1 MDVVPYITG
10 VRTRLAEQNAG
21 DPTLYSRTALG
32 HYPIATNETSVI
44 LEGFNLTAGNGTVTL
59 NNNAIKNLATGNYAY
74 SVNNI
79 NTINNLNKNDA
90 HGSYDI
96 NVDGLAEKT
105 KVQNMYNRQP
115 NLSNNLTLTDDVIFD
130 MWEFNSTAAMPTDGA
145 LYDTVMKINPATNVI
160 GFAFASGTSNFC
172 MPNNNT
178 SYTHW
183 QKSYDNYKS
192 IGLVYDTKGFSYA
205 VAAGADCNHHQ
216 ADLLNFLSS
225 RWGTSTTNSKGGS
238 SGGNN
243 ALRLESIGQNFD
255 KNNNGQIDS
264 IWNPATDELYI
275 DKDRIQ
281 SPSLATGAAAD
292 GNTNVYLAYYD
303 NINDEIRFKSGNITN
318 GNADN
323 GDRTLT
329 DDYQGNEM
337 NNNNNIPNKG
347 GYTSNK
353 SQIIAN
359 KDGTGT
365 LGKAGNYVSIGV
377 VHNSDTGN
385 KDYVVMVWYDQ
396 HSKKLYYAYN
406 TNPLSGTTGV
416 NTTNWTGVKEIL
428 STGGEY
434 CQLVVDKDG
443 GIHIAAYD
451 NGKLKYA
458 YLQKFNSASAQVCTV
473 DSYDIIGQNLT
484 IDVAYENGHNIPH
497 IGYYALSRTLP
508 KYAYLAVPAS
518 SDLNGADSSNYFT
531 GVWESTYIP
540 THQTVPQDRIN
551 VGVFKENGE
560 RAYSTIGTNKFKQ
573 NGQKGTSNTSA
584 GSGTCYG
591 NGTNNAVI
599 GYAIK
604 YSSNSTYVE
613 TAQMK

>member
-79 NTINNLNKNDA
+79 NTINNLNKKDA

-96 NVDGLAEKT
+96 NVDGLAEKS

-130 MWEFNSTAAMPTDGA
+130 MWELKSDAAIPTDGTISD
-145 LYDTVMKINPATNVI
+145 LVMKINPSENVI
-160 GFAFASGTSNFC
+160 GFAFASGLISYC
-172 MPNNNT
+172 MPSDT
-178 SYTHW
+178 LSYTHW
-183 QKSYDNYKS
+183 QDSYDSYAS
-192 IGLVYDTKGFSYA
+192 VGLVYDSRGHSFG
-205 VAAGADCNHHQ
+205 VAAGADLNEHQ
-216 ADLLNFLSS
+216 ADLFNFLTS
-225 RWGTSTTNSKGGS
+225 RWGTGSFGKGGS
-238 SGGNN
+238 TKNN
-243 ALRLESIGQNFD
+243 NNLRLESIGQNFD
-255 KNNNGQIDS
+255 TNGNGRIDT
-264 IWNPATDELYI
+264 IWGGPDTLKV
-275 DKDRIQ
+275 DKKRIQ
-281 SPSLATGAAAD
+281 SPSLATGVTTQN
-292 GNTNVYLAYYD
+292 NTNVYLAYYD
-303 NINDEIRFKSGNITN
+303 NMNDEIRFRSGVIGGAKSNSY
-318 GNADN
+318 
-323 GDRTLT
+323 TLT
-329 DDYQGNEM
+329 DDYDTNEM
-337 NNNNNIPNKG
+337 NDKDSIPNRG
-347 GYTSNK
+347 GYTTTK

-359 KDGTGT
+359 ETGKNGNNNL

-377 VHNSDTGN
+377 VNNADTGN

-416 NTTNWTGVKEIL
+416 NTTNWAGVKEIL

-484 IDVAYENGHNIPH
+484 IDVAYENDHNIPH

-540 THQTVPQDRIN
+540 TNQTVPQDRIN

-591 NGTNNAVI
+591 NGTNNPI
-599 GYAIK
+599 LGYAIRFT
-604 YSSNSTYVE
+604 SSSTYVE